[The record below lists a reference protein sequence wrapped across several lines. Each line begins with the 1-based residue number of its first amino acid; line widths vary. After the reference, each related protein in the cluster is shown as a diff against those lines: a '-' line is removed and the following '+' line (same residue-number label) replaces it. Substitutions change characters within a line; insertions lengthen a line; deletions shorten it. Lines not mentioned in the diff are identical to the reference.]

1 MVTETQNLKLA
12 NSNYFLAIL
21 LSVLIMACT
30 GTKRTEKA
38 VADTL
43 ELSGDSQFKQRSD
56 LGNVEQQDTGTVNA
70 PSFKTA
76 DGLSTVS
83 VTNDSCLIITA
94 IKTGKLTFDKCFE
107 NIIIQFR
114 PMQGNVLPLTFI
126 SGKHFMDID
135 FRSEGEE
142 WVASEVMIFNPAK
155 DGEKGELKKVHV
167 VLSDF
172 DYSSI
177 SEGE

>member
-1 MVTETQNLKLA
+1 MVTETQNLKLT
-12 NSNYFLAIL
+12 NSKYFLAIL

-43 ELSGDSQFKQRSD
+43 ELSGDSQLKQRSD
-56 LGNVEQQDTGTVNA
+56 LRSVRQQDTSTVNI

-76 DGLSTVS
+76 DGLSTVGI
-83 VTNDSCLIITA
+83 TNDSCLIITDA
-94 IKTGKLTFDKCFE
+94 KTGKPTFDKCFE

-114 PMQGNVLPLTFI
+114 PMKGNVLPLTFI
-126 SGKHFMDID
+126 SGKHYMDID
-135 FRSEGEE
+135 FRPEGGE

-155 DGEKGELKKVHV
+155 DGEKGALKKVHV

-177 SEGE
+177 AEGE